1 MKNAFIKMYSTLGTI
16 VLNVQYN
23 TPECLVQLSPTLDL
37 LFRKRSSS
45 LYLSSLI
52 SLHHPK
58 AVIIVMMIIDFILG
72 TDVLPL

>member
-23 TPECLVQLSPTLDL
+23 APECLVQLSPTLDL
-37 LFRKRSSS
+37 LFRKHSYS

-52 SLHHPK
+52 SLHNPNS
-58 AVIIVMMIIDFILG
+58 VIIVMMIIDFILG